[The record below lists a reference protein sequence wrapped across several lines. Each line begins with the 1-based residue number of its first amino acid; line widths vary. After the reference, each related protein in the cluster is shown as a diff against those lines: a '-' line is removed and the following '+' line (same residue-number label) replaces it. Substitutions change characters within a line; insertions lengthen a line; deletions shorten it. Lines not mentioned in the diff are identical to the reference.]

1 MKADIDFIKRKV
13 SVVRGVTPQAQPQLR
28 RVDTTPTSAHCQQIV
43 KKEFEETPNSVKNQ
57 SVVRKELSTSPAFVQ
72 SQKAKVVEKN
82 SELHGNESGSEL
94 QTEDETDK
102 EGLIP
107 PERLSQLF
115 IKSCSRQN
123 FAVNLVRELFTED
136 TRKVSNVSG
145 RLGKQKLDVKKMEYV
160 QATVFRY
167 HGCLDK
173 EKEARWKECVVMID
187 ESNRRLNNKPK
198 KH

>member
-1 MKADIDFIKRKV
+1 MIEKISELD
-13 SVVRGVTPQAQPQLR
+13 G
-28 RVDTTPTSAHCQQIV
+28 
-43 KKEFEETPNSVKNQ
+43 NQ
-57 SVVRKELSTSPAFVQ
+57 S
-72 SQKAKVVEKN
+72 
-82 SELHGNESGSEL
+82 GSDL
-94 QTEDETDK
+94 QTESETDN

-107 PERLSQLF
+107 PERPSQLF

-136 TRKVSNVSG
+136 TRKVCNVSG

-160 QATVFRY
+160 QATVFCY
-167 HGCLDK
+167 HGCLDRD
-173 EKEARWKECVVMID
+173 KEARWKECVVMID